1 MKNNI
6 KTDGKYIYL
15 IDDEKI
21 IAHLPLGDNGVIS
34 DLPSL
39 PNLDINL
46 LPFHFKSNNGNFL
59 EGQYF
64 Y

>member
-15 IDDEKI
+15 IDDGEI
-21 IAHLPLGDNGVIS
+21 IAHLPLGDNSVIS
-34 DLPSL
+34 DLPLL

-46 LPFHFKSNNGNFL
+46 LPFHFKSDNGNFS